1 MSFKSNKNLKSKKV
15 QECSSRSANCEE
27 VQDNTEEEVA
37 QTGEEA
43 GKEEIKA
50 GVFLKEI
57 CETLKILRI

>member
-50 GVFLKEI
+50 GVF
-57 CETLKILRI
+57 